1 MGHALMGAPLSF
13 VLLFSLFSFLFGVL
27 LAVFSEGYRAV
38 FSALHL
44 FSLEGGVL
52 RTPLS
57 SLCPLRNGKK
67 KTPASKKSRKG
78 RPSLS
83 VIGCF
88 LYDLSLWVLLASF
101 YMIFLYAANNGIFR
115 FYSLLF
121 TVLGF
126 FLLRK
131 MASRLFFRPLLFLLS
146 WLFSALGLLLRL
158 PLWLSLRFFRFVAR
172 KKRKMLDE
180 KCEMV

>member
-13 VLLFSLFSFLFGVL
+13 VLLFCLFSFLFGVL
-27 LAVFSEGYRAV
+27 LAAFSEGYRAV
-38 FSALHL
+38 FAAFHL
-44 FSLEGGVL
+44 FPLDGGV

-57 SLCPLRNGKK
+57 SLCPLHSGKK
-67 KTPASKKSRKG
+67 EAPASKKTRK
-78 RPSLS
+78 RRLSLS

-88 LYDLSLWVLLASF
+88 LYDLSLWILLSSF

-126 FLLRK
+126 FLLRS
-131 MASRLFFRPLLFLLS
+131 MASHLLFRPLLFLLS
-146 WLFSALGLLLRL
+146 WLVSALGLLLRL
-158 PLWLSLRFFRFVAR
+158 PVWLSLRFFRFMAR
-172 KKRKMLDE
+172 KKRKKLDE

>member
-13 VLLFSLFSFLFGVL
+13 VLLFCLFSFLFGVL
-27 LAVFSEGYRAV
+27 LAAFSEGYRAA
-38 FSALHL
+38 FAALHL
-44 FSLEGGVL
+44 FPLDGGV

-67 KTPASKKSRKG
+67 KTPASKKTRTG

-126 FLLRK
+126 FLLRD

-146 WLFSALGLLLRL
+146 WLFSASGLLLRL
-158 PLWLSLRFFRFVAR
+158 PLWLSLRFFRFVTR